1 MTMLDQ
7 LEVTIQRNKEAV
19 TMGDIIPMTK
29 ATVDKRRDVHVR
41 NVRDVKRL
49 INNTIN
55 ELRAGELDSKRAN
68 AIGYLANILLKI
80 FETEDVISKLDSIE
94 ERLRRIADK

>member
-1 MTMLDQ
+1 
-7 LEVTIQRNKEAV
+7 
-19 TMGDIIPMTK
+19 MGDIIPISQG
-29 ATVDKRRDVHVR
+29 TVDKRRDVHVR

-80 FETEDVISKLDSIE
+80 FETEDVVSRMEMME
-94 ERLRRIADK
+94 ERLKQVLDGKK